1 MDIAAIQAIGVAPS
15 PLVRIE
21 QASAAAAP
29 KSSFVDWLDEQVKT
43 VGHEIQS
50 ADREVQKL
58 ALGETENLHQVML
71 SLERAR
77 ISMDLLVQV
86 RNRLLDAYQDVLRM
100 QV

>member
-1 MDIAAIQAIGVAPS
+1 MDIAAIQAVGVAPAT
-15 PLVRIE
+15 LVRPE
-21 QASAAAAP
+21 ATATVSAP
-29 KSSFVDWLDEQVKT
+29 KSNFVDWLDEQVRT
-43 VGHEIQS
+43 VGNEIHS

-77 ISMDLLVQV
+77 MSMDLLVQV